1 MKRVNQ
7 SISIEIKPKKLHFE
21 DLKAIVNVLQ
31 ESSAKELTIKTN
43 EYYLDSLDDIL
54 ELKQD
59 NFSSLE
65 LKISDPYVS
74 VDINRKRIRLYASDD
89 TLISEGIISKLKSYI
104 KVLKGDYNSIFQHI
118 LEYVR
123 DISSALLISWVLI
136 DKAGLKVEIYQLFL
150 ALYILISFGWLMY
163 GFSFPP
169 KEIPLKIRK
178 LKDDNFWSRNKDTI
192 LVGVLV
198 AVFGAILTFVLDQVK
213 K

>member
-7 SISIEIKPKKLHFE
+7 SISIEIKPKKFHFE
-21 DLKAIVNVLQ
+21 DLKAIVNILQ

-59 NFSSLE
+59 NFSSIE

-89 TLISEGIISKLKSYI
+89 TLISEGIISKLKSYF

-118 LEYVR
+118 FEYVR
-123 DISSALLISWVLI
+123 DISSALLISLVLI
-136 DKAGLKVEIYQLFL
+136 DKSGLKVEIYQLFP

-163 GFSFPP
+163 GFSFPA
-169 KEIPLKIRK
+169 KAIPLNIKK
-178 LKDDNFWSRNKDTI
+178 LQDDSFWSRNKDMI